1 MHFTDSFAHL
11 VWLFA
16 DALGRFDRLLDVQL
30 PNEADRADIFQI
42 HTRCI
47 PRGPDVDL
55 KELARLTEGYTGADI
70 KLVCREAAVAAL
82 DVCYS
87 SFPTLVVRAFASS
100 LMVVGV
106 CWQTP
111 LFSFQQESFHIEEV
125 SMRHFE
131 FAISKVLP
139 SDVKFYQKLAEEFRR
154 FVDGPTQGML

>member
-1 MHFTDSFAHL
+1 MMY
-11 VWLFA
+11 
-16 DALGRFDRLLDVQL
+16 ALGRFDRLLDVQP

-42 HTRCI
+42 HTRSI
-47 PRGPDVDL
+47 PYGPDVDL

-106 CWQTP
+106 C
-111 LFSFQQESFHIEEV
+111 
-125 SMRHFE
+125 
-131 FAISKVLP
+131 
-139 SDVKFYQKLAEEFRR
+139 
-154 FVDGPTQGML
+154 